1 MVEEESRSDDGQ
13 GPIVTLENKR
23 ILDAV
28 QILNSALGRKRYRLA
43 WINKSQVDFAEKN
56 ARYMTSELF
65 RNLTD
70 NIKKNEQLASVP
82 LTWLHKDGR
91 YKALSGNHR
100 LQAAIE
106 AGLDWFLVLY
116 TDEALSRSQEVAIQ
130 LSHNSLEGAD
140 DPIILKELWREIED
154 VGLKYYAGLDDKALE
169 ELPDVDLKSLRNV
182 TLDFQSVTFL
192 FLPEELERL
201 QATFADA
208 MKLISDKNLYIAG
221 GRDYHQLIDSMAK
234 AGAAY
239 DVKNAA
245 LQVMLILDVFAR
257 HQTEL
262 AEGWETE
269 EDPKRLKRMV
279 PVSSVFG
286 SDELS
291 AGAAQQMKKALGR
304 MADRK
309 LVDKDTMGLA
319 WEILATSYLGHGE

>member
-1 MVEEESRSDDGQ
+1 LGSDDEQGQ

-28 QILNSALGRKRYRLA
+28 QILNSALGHKRYRLA
-43 WINKSQVDFAEKN
+43 WINKNQVDFAEKN

-70 NIKKNEQLASVP
+70 NIKKDEQLASVP

-116 TDEALSRSQEVAIQ
+116 TDEALSRSQEAAIQ
-130 LSHNSLEGAD
+130 LSHNSLSGAD

-201 QATFADA
+201 RATFADA
-208 MKLISDKNLYIAG
+208 MKLISDKNLYVAG
-221 GRDYHQLIDSMAK
+221 GRDYHRLIDSMSK
-234 AGAAY
+234 TGSAY

-257 HQTEL
+257 HQAEL
-262 AEGWETE
+262 AEGLGDRGRPQEAQK
-269 EDPKRLKRMV
+269 DGPGFVGVRL
-279 PVSSVFG
+279 G
-286 SDELS
+286 
-291 AGAAQQMKKALGR
+291 
-304 MADRK
+304 
-309 LVDKDTMGLA
+309 
-319 WEILATSYLGHGE
+319 